1 MGPFSLTMSYV
12 GYFCGKE
19 DAGTLVQRYAHILP
33 ISKLRSLLISLLPD
47 LYFPNMDL
55 FPSKYQFPTG
65 LLTLS
70 LRLRNIILANVY

>member
-19 DAGTLVQRYAHILP
+19 DAGTLVQRCAHILP

-47 LYFPNMDL
+47 
-55 FPSKYQFPTG
+55 STFPTWIFF
-65 LLTLS
+65 LP
-70 LRLRNIILANVY
+70 NINSQQAY